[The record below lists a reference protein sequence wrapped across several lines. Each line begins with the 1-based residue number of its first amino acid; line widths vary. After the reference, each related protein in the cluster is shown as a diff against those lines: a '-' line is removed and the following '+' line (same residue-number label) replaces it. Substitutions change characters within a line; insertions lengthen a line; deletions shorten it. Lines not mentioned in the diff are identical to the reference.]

1 MADPASKSNEHPL
14 PVPPHILVLGLSL
27 IWMLPG
33 LWGHD
38 PWKPDEAAAFGVVY
52 SMLRGSGWLVP
63 QLAGEIVLESPPLF
77 YWVCALFAKALGFAL
92 PLHDAARVACALFAG
107 VTVGFGAF
115 AARALYGP
123 KAGLASFLLALGC
136 IGFIP
141 HAHQLVPDLA
151 MLAGYACALYGLSIA
166 QARPTMGGLWL
177 GIGFGVVFLSEGLL
191 QAAVLALTVLILPLL
206 FPAWRGKFLLKCIA
220 LAFVASLP
228 WWLIWPGLLY
238 AHSPK
243 LFHAWLWVENLD
255 HLRNLD
261 TQDMLSSVFR
271 FVRVLSW
278 HTWPAWPLALW
289 ALWQSRR
296 NFSENRGLQLA
307 VVMFLAMFAMLVL
320 TRELQ
325 ESHALPLLIP
335 LVLLASQGV
344 PSLRRGAANALLW
357 FSIMFFFL
365 FALTGWFYWMGMDAG
380 IPERLHRH
388 LMRMQPS
395 YEPSYIAIRV
405 LLAALVTAAWLW
417 TIAHLKR
424 TPERPVLAW
433 TSGTA
438 MLWALIM
445 ILFGNYMDTGR
456 SYRLLSQQIKAAIPV
471 RTPCVG
477 SAGLG
482 PSQRAMLHYFAGVV
496 TQRAENPRARKNCPV
511 LLLQTARALPRDL
524 GPQWKLAFSG
534 AREGDKKELYQL
546 FVRKR

>member
-1 MADPASKSNEHPL
+1 MAEPAPNQTALPL
-14 PVPPHILVLGLSL
+14 PTHIVVLGLSL
-27 IWMLPG
+27 VWMLPG

-38 PWKPDEAAAFGVVY
+38 PWKPDEASAFGVVY

-63 QLAGEIVLESPPLF
+63 QLAGEVVLDSPPLF
-77 YWVCALFAKALGFAL
+77 YWVCALFAKVLGFAL
-92 PLHDAARVACALFAG
+92 PLHDAARFACAAFAG
-107 VTVGFGAF
+107 ATVAFGAF

-123 KAGLASFLLALGC
+123 RSGFAAFILALGC

-166 QARPTMGGLWL
+166 PQRPQMGGLCL
-177 GIGFGVVFLSEGLL
+177 GTGFGIVFLSEGLA
-191 QAAVLALTVLILPLL
+191 QAAVLVITVALLPLL
-206 FPAWRGKFLLKCIA
+206 FAEWRGRFLLKCAGIA
-220 LAFVASLP
+220 LVVSLP
-228 WWLIWPGLLY
+228 WWILWPGLLY

-255 HLRNLD
+255 HLR
-261 TQDMLSSVFR
+261 TFSSEVTLASVYR
-271 FVRVLSW
+271 FIRALSW

-289 ALWQSRR
+289 ALWESRK
-296 NFSENRGLQLA
+296 NFLANRGLQLA
-307 VVMFLAMFAMLVL
+307 VVMFAAMFVVLVL
-320 TRELQ
+320 TRDLQ
-325 ESHALPLLIP
+325 ESHALPLLVP

-344 PSLRRGAANALLW
+344 QTLRRGAANALLW
-357 FSIMFFFL
+357 FSIMFYFL

-395 YEPSYIAIRV
+395 YEPSYLVLRV
-405 LLAALVTAAWLW
+405 LCAALVTGAWFW
-417 TIAHLKR
+417 AIAHLKR

-433 TSGTA
+433 TAGTA

-445 ILFGNYMDTGR
+445 ILFGNYMDAGR
-456 SYRLLSQQIKAAIPV
+456 SYRRLSQQIGSAIPAK
-471 RTPCVG
+471 TSCVG

-482 PSQRAMLHYFAGVV
+482 ESQRAMLHYFAGVV
-496 TQRAENPRARKNCPV
+496 TQRAENPQARRDCPV
-511 LLLQTARALPRDL
+511 QILQSSRSLPRDL

-534 AREGDKKELYQL
+534 AREGDKNELYQV
-546 FVRKR
+546 FVRRR